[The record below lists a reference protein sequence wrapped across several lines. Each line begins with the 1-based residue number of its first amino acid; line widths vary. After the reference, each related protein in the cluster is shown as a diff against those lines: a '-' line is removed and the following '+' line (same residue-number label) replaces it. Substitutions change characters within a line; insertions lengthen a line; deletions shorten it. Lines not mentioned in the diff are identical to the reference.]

1 MGPIQGQINNLL
13 AHTAGLSTL
22 AKIKDNTD
30 KANELAK
37 ESNSIEKEKLSME
50 KESLSQ
56 NKTLEIP
63 KENKV
68 PLQPTSPTVYTGDNM
83 KKTFGND
90 AIKTYPYWNKDLTES
105 DNYTTDELDALSQQN
120 EMMKQYTASTLAS
133 LKAKFGLNN
142 VRQAKMNQVENS
154 RVSELKKQPI
164 IPLSKLHSEE
174 DYFKL
179 DEKSLEG
186 RISSQDIINSKAE
199 QKENSITSEDKFKK
213 DILKKSENMKTLGS
227 NYNLMID
234 KIFDKNAKRN
244 KDEKYFTWSDD
255 ESYLKESDEKFLKA
269 DELAKLDGF
278 ENLEDLYNKLGGAGG
293 SAVDTIMSYIEGKPL
308 DDFMLAG
315 FEKYLPKLYKKIVNK
330 NDEEG
335 GK

>member
-22 AKIKDNTD
+22 AKIKQNTD
-30 KANELAK
+30 ESNELAK

-133 LKAKFGLNN
+133 LKAKFGLDSI
-142 VRQAKMNQVENS
+142 RKAKMNQMENS
-154 RVSELKKQPI
+154 RVNELKKQPI

-199 QKENSITSEDKFKK
+199 QKENSIISEEDLNKA
-213 DILKKSENMKTLGS
+213 M
-227 NYNLMID
+227 D
-234 KIFDKNAKRN
+234 KIF
-244 KDEKYFTWSDD
+244 
-255 ESYLKESDEKFLKA
+255 
-269 DELAKLDGF
+269 
-278 ENLEDLYNKLGGAGG
+278 
-293 SAVDTIMSYIEGKPL
+293 
-308 DDFMLAG
+308 
-315 FEKYLPKLYKKIVNK
+315 